1 MLPHYSPDAIN
12 NEAGREK
19 TKRGTSPGEAP
30 ADTTASSSKIRIAYL
45 GCVNER
51 GLGVRGGVEKVAP
64 LAREYKFI
72 AKKSLRGGW
81 YYGASLR
88 GFVRIVFKSGVHS
101 TRRRGGRRP
110 RDCSRRLHHYATT
123 ITHALHTLQL
133 LTKFKRSPS
142 RRRSSS
148 ATRAYVTHS
157 VVTGLE
163 SENGEIL
170 NNAGN

>member
-1 MLPHYSPDAIN
+1 MLPHYRPDAIN

-19 TKRGTSPGEAP
+19 TKRGTSPAEAP

-88 GFVRIVFKSGVHS
+88 GFVRIVFKSGAHS
-101 TRRRGGRRP
+101 ARCRGGRRP
-110 RDCSRRLHHYATT
+110 RDCSAPLPAPHYAP
-123 ITHALHTLQL
+123 QL
-133 LTKFKRSPS
+133 SRMHLLRAHFVRTKLP
-142 RRRSSS
+142 SSS
-148 ATRAYVTHS
+148 MRLNRSKAQSEKKSDRKDRQYVLAT
-157 VVTGLE
+157 E
-163 SENGEIL
+163 KEK
-170 NNAGN
+170 